1 MRHPRN
7 RTPAHPIKP
16 PAALAALA
24 VMLLGGAAIVLARG
38 GGDSHLR
45 SQPPAGSPGA
55 SAAAAVG
62 PSLAGVDV
70 VLITVDTLRA
80 DALGFAGNQLVATPT
95 LDRLAA
101 AGRVFADAHAHDVV
115 TLPSHTNILT
125 GLYPYQHGVRENS
138 GFRLAS
144 SVPTLGTWLRRAGYA
159 TGAFVGAFPLDARFG
174 LGGGFDRYDDAFPRG
189 SNPDQYRFAERR
201 GDQVVQPALAWWRSR
216 HASRR
221 FLWVH
226 LYDPHAPYQPPEP
239 FATRFRDHPYLGEVS
254 ATDAFLAPLLTPF
267 LDGREKPALIVFT
280 ADHGESLGEHGEL
293 THGLF
298 AYEATLKVP
307 LVLWGP
313 GVRPGRDP
321 RPARHV
327 DIVPTVL
334 AALRLPVPPGLPG
347 RSLLG
352 PAPPADAVPSYFEA
366 LSASLTRGWA
376 PLRGTLRDR
385 RKLIDLPV
393 PELYDLRDDPREER
407 NRYDQDRPT
416 ARALAAL
423 LPAESAWP
431 PARGKVPSEE
441 AARLR
446 SLGYTTAAGSHA
458 GSYTAEDDPKR
469 LVGIDAEV
477 QRAMA
482 LYAARRFGAATD
494 LYRKV
499 IAERPTMSEA
509 YEQLALALR
518 QLERRD
524 EAVAVLE
531 TALGK
536 GLGSETLRRQ
546 LGLAL
551 CEVGRAREA
560 VAILAPVA
568 GAGDAETVAAYG
580 IALGDAG
587 RYPEAIAA
595 LRQAREAS
603 PSDPAPLEDLGVVSL
618 RMDRP
623 AEAQRYLES
632 ALKLND
638 RLPVSWNT
646 LGVALFRQ
654 QQTGPA
660 LDAWERAVALD
671 ARQYDALYNIGL
683 VAAEAGRRQ
692 QAVKAL
698 ERFVD
703 TAPAERFGGDIVK
716 ARALLQRLGS

>member
-1 MRHPRN
+1 MKLL
-7 RTPAHPIKP
+7 PALA
-16 PAALAALA
+16 AALAMIA
-24 VMLLGGAAIVLARG
+24 VGGAAVVLARG
-38 GGDSHLR
+38 GGAHPG
-45 SQPPAGSPGA
+45 PPSSPVARG
-55 SAAAAVG
+55 SAAAGAPAGGAAG

-80 DALGFAGNQLVATPT
+80 DALGFAGNRLVATPA

-101 AGRVFADAHAHDVV
+101 AGRVFPDAHAHNVI

-125 GLYPYQHGVRENS
+125 GLYPFQHGVRENS
-138 GFRLAS
+138 GFRLAPT
-144 SVPTLGTWLRRAGYA
+144 VPTLGTYLRRAGYA

-174 LGGGFDRYDDAFPRG
+174 LAGGFDRYDDTFPRG

-201 GDQVVQPALAWWRSR
+201 GDQVVQPALAWWRSKR
-216 HASRR
+216 AGRR

-226 LYDPHAPYQPPEP
+226 LYDPHAPYEPPEP
-239 FATRFRDHPYLGEVS
+239 FASRFRDHLYLGEVS
-254 ATDAFLAPLLTPF
+254 AADSFLAPLLTPF
-267 LDGREKPALIVFT
+267 LDGKEKPALIVFT
-280 ADHGESLGEHGEL
+280 ADHGEALGEHGEL

-313 GVRPGRDP
+313 GVAPGRDS

-347 RSLLG
+347 RSLLA
-352 PAPPADAVPSYFEA
+352 PAAPAGAAPSYFEA
-366 LSASLTRGWA
+366 LSACLTRGWA

-385 RKLIDLPV
+385 RKLIDLPL
-393 PELYDLRDDPREER
+393 PELYDLRDDPGEER
-407 NRYDQDRPT
+407 NRYDQDRPA

-431 PARGKVPSEE
+431 PAKGRVSSEE
-441 AARLR
+441 AARLG
-446 SLGYTTAAGSHA
+446 SLGYATATASHA
-458 GSYTAEDDPKR
+458 GAYTVEDDPKR
-469 LVGIDAEV
+469 LVGIDGEL

-482 LYAARRFGAATD
+482 LYATRRFGEAAD

-499 IAERPTMSEA
+499 IARRPTTSEA

-518 QLERRD
+518 QLERHD
-524 EAVAVLE
+524 EAIAALE
-531 TALGK
+531 TALAK
-536 GLGSETLRRQ
+536 GLGGETLRRQ

-551 CEVGRAREA
+551 CEVGKAREA
-560 VAILAPVA
+560 VAVLAPVA

-580 IALGDAG
+580 VALGDAG

-595 LRQAREAS
+595 LQRARAAS

-623 AEAQRYLES
+623 VEAQRYLES
-632 ALKLND
+632 ALALND

-654 QQTGPA
+654 QHTGPA

-671 ARQYDALYNIGL
+671 GRQYDALYNIGL
-683 VAAEAGRRQ
+683 VAADAGRRQ
-692 QAVKAL
+692 QAVRAL
-698 ERFVD
+698 ARFVD
-703 TAPAERFGGDIVK
+703 TAPPGRFGSELAR

>member
-1 MRHPRN
+1 M
-7 RTPAHPIKP
+7 KP
-16 PAALAALA
+16 LPALA
-24 VMLLGGAAIVLARG
+24 VLASLLGGTAVLLAG
-38 GGDSHLR
+38 GGTT
-45 SQPPAGSPGA
+45 AGIAGVA
-55 SAAAAVG
+55 GTAGAAAAPGKARGPVAAAAAG

-70 VLITVDTLRA
+70 VLITIDTLRA
-80 DALGFAGNQLVATPT
+80 DAVGFAGNRLVATPT

-101 AGRVFADAHAHDVV
+101 AGRVFPDAHAHDVV

-125 GLYPYQHGVRENS
+125 GLYPFQHGVRDNS
-138 GFRLAS
+138 GFRLAP

-174 LGGGFDRYDDAFPRG
+174 LGGGFDRYDDAFAHG

-201 GDQVVQPALAWWRSR
+201 GDQVVRPALAWWRSKR
-216 HASRR
+216 AGRR
-221 FLWVH
+221 FLWIH
-226 LYDPHAPYQPPEP
+226 LYDPHAPYEPPEP
-239 FATRFRDHPYLGEVS
+239 FATRFRNRPYLGEVS
-254 ATDAFLAPLLTPF
+254 AADSFLAPLLNPF
-267 LDGREKPALIVFT
+267 LDGKEKPALIVFT
-280 ADHGESLGEHGEL
+280 ADHGEALGEHGEL

-313 GVRPGRDP
+313 GVSPGRDL

-347 RSLLG
+347 RSLLA
-352 PAPPADAVPSYFEA
+352 PAPPAGAVASYFEA

-376 PLRGTLRDR
+376 PLRGTLREG
-385 RKLIDLPV
+385 RKLIDLPL
-393 PELYDLRDDPREER
+393 PELYDLRDDPGEQR
-407 NRYDQDRPT
+407 NLYDRDRPA
-416 ARALAAL
+416 ARALAAQ

-431 PARGKVPSEE
+431 PARGKVSSEE

-446 SLGYTTAAGSHA
+446 SLGYATAAAPHA
-458 GSYTAEDDPKR
+458 GAYTVEDDPKR
-469 LVGIDAEV
+469 LVGVDAEI
-477 QRAMA
+477 QHALA
-482 LYAARRFGAATD
+482 LYAARRYGEAAD
-494 LYRKV
+494 LYRKL
-499 IAERPTMSEA
+499 IAQRPTMSEA
-509 YEQLALALR
+509 YEQLALSLR
-518 QLERRD
+518 QLERHD
-524 EAVAVLE
+524 EAIAVLE

-536 GLGSETLRRQ
+536 GLGGETLRRQ

-560 VAILAPVA
+560 VAVLAPVA

-580 IALGDAG
+580 VALGDAG
-587 RYPEAIAA
+587 RYADAIAA
-595 LRQAREAS
+595 LERARAVS

-623 AEAQRYLES
+623 AEAQRYLER
-632 ALKLND
+632 ALALND

-654 QQTGPA
+654 QRTGPA

-683 VAAEAGRRQ
+683 VAADAGRRQ

-698 ERFVD
+698 ARFVD
-703 TAPAERFGGDIVK
+703 TAPAGRFGTEIAK
-716 ARALLQRLGS
+716 ARALLERLKS

>member
-1 MRHPRN
+1 VTFPPQKPL
-7 RTPAHPIKP
+7 PAWPAMPAVVALALAGVGILLAAGSAGARLP
-16 PAALAALA
+16 SPAAP
-24 VMLLGGAAIVLARG
+24 VPS
-38 GGDSHLR
+38 GD
-45 SQPPAGSPGA
+45 
-55 SAAAAVG
+55 AAAAG

-80 DALGFAGNQLVATPT
+80 DAVGFAGNRLVATPT

-101 AGRVFADAHAHDVV
+101 AGRVFPDAHAHDVV

-125 GLYPYQHGVRENS
+125 GLYPFQHGVRDNG
-138 GFRLAS
+138 GFRLAPS
-144 SVPTLGTWLRRAGYA
+144 IPTLGTWLRRAGYA

-174 LGGGFDRYDDAFPRG
+174 LGRGFDRYDDAFPHG

-201 GDQVVQPALAWWRSR
+201 GDQVVRPALAWWRSKR
-216 HASRR
+216 AGRR

-226 LYDPHAPYQPPEP
+226 LYDPHAPYEPPEP

-254 ATDAFLAPLLTPF
+254 AADSFLAPLLTPF
-267 LDGREKPALIVFT
+267 LDGKEKPALIVFT
-280 ADHGESLGEHGEL
+280 ADHGEALGEHGEL

-307 LVLWGP
+307 LVVWGP
-313 GVRPGRDP
+313 SVRPGKDL

-334 AALRLPVPPGLPG
+334 QALRLPVPPGLPG
-347 RSLLG
+347 RSLLA
-352 PAPPADAVPSYFEA
+352 PAPPAGAVSSYFEA

-385 RKLIDLPV
+385 RKLIDLPM
-393 PELYDLRDDPREER
+393 PELYDLRDDPGEER

-416 ARALAAL
+416 DRALAAL

-431 PARGKVPSEE
+431 PPRGKVSSEE
-441 AARLR
+441 AARLG
-446 SLGYTTAAGSHA
+446 SLGYGTAAAAHA
-458 GSYTAEDDPKR
+458 GAYTAADDPKR
-469 LVGIDAEV
+469 LVGVDGEL
-477 QRAMA
+477 QHAMA
-482 LYAARRFGAATD
+482 LYAARRFAEAAD

-499 IAERPTMSEA
+499 IALRPTTSEA
-509 YEQLALALR
+509 YEQLALSLR
-518 QLERRD
+518 QLERHD
-524 EAVAVLE
+524 EAIASLQ

-536 GLGSETLRRQ
+536 GLGGETVRRQ

-560 VAILAPVA
+560 VAILQPVA
-568 GAGDAETVAAYG
+568 GSGDAETIAAYG
-580 IALGDAG
+580 VALGDAG
-587 RYPEAIAA
+587 RYAEAIAA
-595 LRQAREAS
+595 LQRAEAAS
-603 PSDPAPLEDLGVVSL
+603 PSDSAPLEDLGVVSL
-618 RMDRP
+618 HMDRP

-654 QQTGPA
+654 RQPGPA

-671 ARQYDALYNIGL
+671 PRQYDALYNIGL
-683 VAAEAGRRQ
+683 VAADTGRRQ

-698 ERFVD
+698 ARFVD
-703 TAPAERFGGDIVK
+703 TAPAGRFGTEIAR
-716 ARALLQRLGS
+716 ARALLQRLGG

>member
-1 MRHPRN
+1 M
-7 RTPAHPIKP
+7 KP
-16 PAALAALA
+16 LPALA
-24 VMLLGGAAIVLARG
+24 VLASLLGGTAVLLAG
-38 GGDSHLR
+38 GGTT
-45 SQPPAGSPGA
+45 AGIAGVA
-55 SAAAAVG
+55 GTAGAAAAPGKARGPVAAAAAG

-70 VLITVDTLRA
+70 VLITIDTLRA
-80 DALGFAGNQLVATPT
+80 DAVGFAGNRLVATPT

-101 AGRVFADAHAHDVV
+101 AGRVFPDAHAHDVV

-125 GLYPYQHGVRENS
+125 GLYPFQHGVRDNS
-138 GFRLAS
+138 GFRLAP

-174 LGGGFDRYDDAFPRG
+174 LGGGFDRYDDAFAHG

-201 GDQVVQPALAWWRSR
+201 GDQVVRPALAWWRSKR
-216 HASRR
+216 AGRR
-221 FLWVH
+221 FLWIH
-226 LYDPHAPYQPPEP
+226 LYDPHAPYEPPEP
-239 FATRFRDHPYLGEVS
+239 FATRFRNRPYLGEVS
-254 ATDAFLAPLLTPF
+254 AADSFLAPLLNPF
-267 LDGREKPALIVFT
+267 LDGKEKPALIVFT
-280 ADHGESLGEHGEL
+280 ADHGEALGEHGEL

-313 GVRPGRDP
+313 GVSPGRDL

-347 RSLLG
+347 RSLLA
-352 PAPPADAVPSYFEA
+352 PAPPAGAVASYFEA

-376 PLRGTLRDR
+376 PLRGTLREG
-385 RKLIDLPV
+385 RKLIDLPL
-393 PELYDLRDDPREER
+393 PELYDLRDDPGEQR
-407 NRYDQDRPT
+407 NLYDRDRPA

-431 PARGKVPSEE
+431 PARGKVSSEE

-446 SLGYTTAAGSHA
+446 SLGYATAAAPHA
-458 GSYTAEDDPKR
+458 GAYTVEDDPKR
-469 LVGIDAEV
+469 LVGVDAEI
-477 QRAMA
+477 QHALA
-482 LYAARRFGAATD
+482 LYAARRYGEAAD
-494 LYRKV
+494 LYRKL
-499 IAERPTMSEA
+499 IAQRPTMSEA
-509 YEQLALALR
+509 YEQLALSLR
-518 QLERRD
+518 QLERHD
-524 EAVAVLE
+524 EAIAVLE

-536 GLGSETLRRQ
+536 GLGGETLRRQ

-560 VAILAPVA
+560 VAVLAPVA

-580 IALGDAG
+580 VALGDAG
-587 RYPEAIAA
+587 RYADAIAA
-595 LRQAREAS
+595 LERARAVS

-623 AEAQRYLES
+623 AEAQRYLER
-632 ALKLND
+632 ALALND

-654 QQTGPA
+654 QRTGPA

-683 VAAEAGRRQ
+683 VAADAGRRQ

-698 ERFVD
+698 ARFVD
-703 TAPAERFGGDIVK
+703 TAPAGRFGTEIAK
-716 ARALLQRLGS
+716 ARALLERLKS

>member
-1 MRHPRN
+1 M
-7 RTPAHPIKP
+7 KP
-16 PAALAALA
+16 LPALA
-24 VMLLGGAAIVLARG
+24 VLASLLGGTAVLLAG
-38 GGDSHLR
+38 GSN
-45 SQPPAGSPGA
+45 PAGVAGATGVAGDAAPGKA
-55 SAAAAVG
+55 RAAAAAAAAAG

-80 DALGFAGNQLVATPT
+80 DAVGFAGNRLVATPT

-101 AGRVFADAHAHDVV
+101 AGRVFPDAHAHDVV

-125 GLYPYQHGVRENS
+125 GLYPFQHGVRDNS
-138 GFRLAS
+138 GFRLAP

-174 LGGGFDRYDDAFPRG
+174 LGGGFDRYDDAFAHG
-189 SNPDQYRFAERR
+189 STPDQYRFAERR
-201 GDQVVQPALAWWRSR
+201 GDEVVRPALAWWRSKR
-216 HASRR
+216 AGRR

-226 LYDPHAPYQPPEP
+226 LYDPHAPYEPPEP
-239 FATRFRDHPYLGEVS
+239 FASRFRDHPYLGEVS
-254 ATDAFLAPLLTPF
+254 AADSFLAPLLNPF
-267 LDGREKPALIVFT
+267 LDGKEKPALIVFT
-280 ADHGESLGEHGEL
+280 ADHGEALGEHGEQ

-313 GVRPGRDP
+313 GVSPGRDP

-347 RSLLG
+347 RSLLA
-352 PAPPADAVPSYFEA
+352 PAPPAGAVASYFEA

-385 RKLIDLPV
+385 RKLIDLPL
-393 PELYDLRDDPREER
+393 PELYDLRDDPGEQR
-407 NRYDQDRPT
+407 NLYDRDRPA
-416 ARALAAL
+416 ARALAAQ
-423 LPAESAWP
+423 LPAESVWP
-431 PARGKVPSEE
+431 PARGKVSSEE

-446 SLGYTTAAGSHA
+446 SLGYGTAAAPHA
-458 GSYTAEDDPKR
+458 GAYTVADDPKR
-469 LVGIDAEV
+469 LVGVDAEI
-477 QRAMA
+477 QHALA
-482 LYAARRFGAATD
+482 LYAARRYGEAAD
-494 LYRKV
+494 LYRRL
-499 IAERPTMSEA
+499 IAQRPTMSEA
-509 YEQLALALR
+509 YEQLALSLR
-518 QLERRD
+518 QLERHD
-524 EAVAVLE
+524 EAIAVLE

-536 GLGSETLRRQ
+536 GLGGETLRRQ

-560 VAILAPVA
+560 VAVLAPVA

-580 IALGDAG
+580 VALGDAG
-587 RYPEAIAA
+587 RYADAIAA
-595 LRQAREAS
+595 LERARAAS

-632 ALKLND
+632 ALALND

-654 QQTGPA
+654 QRTGPA

-683 VAAEAGRRQ
+683 VAADAGRRQ

-698 ERFVD
+698 ARFVD
-703 TAPAERFGGDIVK
+703 TAPAGRFGTEIAR
-716 ARALLQRLGS
+716 ARALLERLKS